1 MFERQE
7 MFDVRRAEESKSK
20 DSCFGVSRHVNWV
33 LVEFGG
39 RVYSVPISQPVAMRR

>member
-7 MFDVRRAEESKSK
+7 MFNVRRANESKDK
-20 DSCFGVSRHVNWV
+20 NSCFEASRHVNWV

-39 RVYSVPISQPVAMRR
+39 KIYSVPIS